1 MTRQRTASAAWRE
14 ARFRQLH
21 GYVSQ
26 LVACLIAKALEE
38 QSGDIAVP
46 GLPLLTRR
54 GWIPRR
60 PLPLDQVQLNYSA
73 PRADT
78 FAAAKRLLAPYWPA
92 VEGMRVP
99 TYSAAVHR
107 FAKPPMFFN
116 APSFRLLSL
125 DPTASD
131 RAGRSTALQFTMGSY
146 YDWIDTGE
154 ALGFEA
160 AKRYAESGGASI
172 VGPCR
177 ESLRGPF
184 DFAGRCA
191 TPGINTLT
199 IRASRRS
206 SVFYLHRRTSVAT
219 ARGTV
224 HVVPAGEFQP
234 SGGDTEGH
242 AVGGADLDV
251 RSTIIR
257 EYMEE
262 ILGRPDV
269 TNPMEHVTP
278 VDFMSDP
285 DYAAVESALR
295 GGGAQCHYLG
305 TGLYPLTWKPE
316 ILMVCVFE
324 ERLFDRVF
332 AEMHRSVDE
341 GDIEGPGGRLLDEDD
356 RLPGTIHFLFGPR
369 KRPYQGLPF
378 DEETVEGYANDP
390 TTLPAARACLKL
402 AWQHRGHLNI
412 PTARP

>member
-1 MTRQRTASAAWRE
+1 MTPVRGSDDTATNVRL
-14 ARFRQLH
+14 ARGSVQATARVCQPV
-21 GYVSQ
+21 G
-26 LVACLIAKALEE
+26 CPLITKSLEE

-78 FAAAKRLLAPYWPA
+78 FDAAKRLLAPYWPA

-99 TYSAAVHR
+99 TYSAAVLQ
-107 FAKPPMFFN
+107 FAKPPMFFD
-116 APSFRLLSL
+116 APSFRLLGL
-125 DPTASD
+125 DPTASE
-131 RAGRSTALQFTMGSY
+131 RTGRSTALQFTMGSY

-154 ALGFEA
+154 ALGYEA

-172 VGPCR
+172 IGPYR

-199 IRASRRS
+199 IRASRRRS
-206 SVFYLHRRTSVAT
+206 FFYLHRRTSVAT

-269 TNPMEHVTP
+269 INPTEHVTP

-285 DYAAVESALR
+285 EYAAVESALR
-295 GGGAQCHYLG
+295 GAVPSATTWEPGSTRSRGSPRSSWCASSTSG
-305 TGLYPLTWKPE
+305 SSTGFSRRCSTRCKK
-316 ILMVCVFE
+316 
-324 ERLFDRVF
+324 
-332 AEMHRSVDE
+332 A
-341 GDIEGPGGRLLDEDD
+341 
-356 RLPGTIHFLFGPR
+356 
-369 KRPYQGLPF
+369 
-378 DEETVEGYANDP
+378 
-390 TTLPAARACLKL
+390 TLRARAAGC
-402 AWQHRGHLNI
+402 WTR
-412 PTARP
+412 TTVSRARSTSSSAPGNALIRDCPSTRKPSRATRTTRPPCPRHGPV